1 VKISGRYR
9 SVELVKHFIE
19 FFETL
24 LLHSSMNRRMRPSL
38 PNSRDTYLVRLLMCG
53 DSSAGKTS
61 LVLRFTSNEF
71 SHNFASTIG
80 VDFRT
85 HKTLFNG
92 RDCTIQVW
100 DTAGQERYNALTSSF
115 FNRADGVCLAF
126 DCASRDSFERIKHW
140 WAELT
145 SQKDVGTEVNAV
157 IAATKTDLLAKSRA
171 VSEEEGRSLAASYG
185 VPFFETSS
193 KEGTGV
199 KETFSALTKLVIDR
213 KYPHSVTV
221 AEKAASWFQSE
232 AAPLEMPPWMTAA
245 QGPIALGKG
254 AQQPPVAGGS
264 TGPCC

>member
-1 VKISGRYR
+1 MDVSFSERIGS
-9 SVELVKHFIE
+9 SAVD

-24 LLHSSMNRRMRPSL
+24 LLYSSTNIQMGPSL
-38 PNSRDTYLVRLLMCG
+38 PSSRDNYLVRLLMCG

-71 SHNFASTIG
+71 SHNFLSTIG

-85 HKTLFNG
+85 HKALLNG

-145 SQKDVGTEVNAV
+145 SQKDIGTEVNAV
-157 IAATKTDLLAKSRA
+157 IAATKTDLLAESRV
-171 VSEEEGRSLAASYG
+171 VSEEEGRALAESYG
-185 VPFFETSS
+185 VPYFETSS

-199 KETFSALTKLVIDR
+199 KETFSALANLVIDR
-213 KYPHSVTV
+213 KYPHSVAV
-221 AEKAASWFQSE
+221 AEKA
-232 AAPLEMPPWMTAA
+232 TAQA
-245 QGPIALGKG
+245 TIALGEG
-254 AQQPPVAGGS
+254 AQEPSVARGAM
-264 TGPCC
+264 GPCC